1 MDRPVNPSDAADR
14 IVALFEGMT
23 PEHVR
28 GLDAYYTPDAW
39 FKDPFN
45 EVRGVPAIRRVFSH
59 MFEQVD
65 VPRFVVTARMAGADG
80 GAMLVWEFHFRA
92 RLGLREQAHLIHG
105 ASHLHFDAAGKVSM
119 HRDYWDAAEELY
131 GKLPVLGGLMR
142 ALARKLGWSSTMR
155 MEVAI

>member
-1 MDRPVNPSDAADR
+1 MAHPCTPEEAAAR
-14 IVALFEGMT
+14 IVAFFEHLQ
-23 PEHVR
+23 PAHLEAID
-28 GLDAYYTPDAW
+28 LIYAADAH

-45 EVRGVPAIRRVFSH
+45 DVRGVPAIRRVFSH
-59 MFEQVD
+59 MFDQVD

-92 RLGLREQAHLIHG
+92 RLGRREQAHVIHG
-105 ASHLHFDAAGKVSM
+105 ASHLLFDAAGKVTM

-142 ALARKLGWSSTMR
+142 ALARKL
-155 MEVAI
+155 AA